1 LRSIAAKGR
10 EFTIRGGLISRRWRR
25 DRNDGDGMTKEEK
38 IVFVRDPNQ
47 VLEQLIRNFINE
59 NEQNRRKQLDQGVYW
74 EEPLVGFASGM
85 DSLFYEYKTL
95 IGSFHLTPREV
106 ITAALKEK
114 GRALLLSEIEQIS
127 VISWVLP
134 ASEDTRKSNRKEE
147 KFPSKLWAYT
157 RDFGEVCNDALRRH
171 VVRFLEDL
179 GYVAVAPVLLPAF
192 QHLRDEKAGWA
203 SPWSERHVAYAC
215 GLGTFSLNDGFI
227 TPKGMA
233 IRIGSVVTLLKLS
246 PSERKYRHHKE
257 NCLLF
262 RNEECGKCIRRC
274 PAGAITEKGHDK
286 DKCREYINS
295 EPLKAKRLEYG
306 LQNPSSACGLCQTS
320 VPCEFEIPRPNLIA

>member
-1 LRSIAAKGR
+1 
-10 EFTIRGGLISRRWRR
+10 
-25 DRNDGDGMTKEEK
+25 MKEDK
-38 IVFVRDPNQ
+38 IILLKNPNK
-47 VLEQLIRNFINE
+47 LMEQLIKNFIKE
-59 NEQNRRKQLDQGVYW
+59 NEQNLRTQLDQGIYW
-74 EEPLVGFASGM
+74 DEPLVGFASGM
-85 DSLFYEYKTL
+85 DPLFFEYKTI

-106 ITAALKEK
+106 IAGTLKEK
-114 GRALLLSEIEQIS
+114 GRGLLLSEIEQIS

-134 ASEDTRKSNRKEE
+134 TSEDTRKSNRKEQQ
-147 KFPSKLWAYT
+147 FPSKLWAYT
-157 RDFGEVCNDALRRH
+157 RDFGETCNDALRRH
-171 VVRFLEDL
+171 VVGFLEDL
-179 GYVAVAPVLLPAF
+179 GYLAVAPVLSPTF
-192 QHLRDEKAGWA
+192 QYLRDEKAGWA

-233 IRIGSVVTLLKLS
+233 IRIGSVVTLLKLT
-246 PSERKYRHHKE
+246 PSEKKYRRHKE
-257 NCLLF
+257 NCLPF
-262 RNEECGKCIRRC
+262 RNEECGKCIQRC

-306 LQNPSSACGLCQTS
+306 LQNPPPACGLCQTG

>member
-1 LRSIAAKGR
+1 
-10 EFTIRGGLISRRWRR
+10 
-25 DRNDGDGMTKEEK
+25 MTKEDK
-38 IVFVRDPNQ
+38 IVFLKDPNQ
-47 VLEQLIRNFINE
+47 VLEQLIRNFVNE
-59 NEQNRRKQLDQGVYW
+59 SERNRRTQLDQGVYW
-74 EEPLVGFASGM
+74 DEPLVGFASGM

-106 ITAALKEK
+106 IAASLKEK
-114 GRALLLSEIEQIS
+114 DRSLLLSEIEQIS
-127 VISWVLP
+127 VISWILP

-171 VVRFLEDL
+171 VVGFLEDL
-179 GYVAVAPVLLPAF
+179 GYAAVAPVLLPAF
-192 QHLRDEKAGWA
+192 QHLRDEKVGWA